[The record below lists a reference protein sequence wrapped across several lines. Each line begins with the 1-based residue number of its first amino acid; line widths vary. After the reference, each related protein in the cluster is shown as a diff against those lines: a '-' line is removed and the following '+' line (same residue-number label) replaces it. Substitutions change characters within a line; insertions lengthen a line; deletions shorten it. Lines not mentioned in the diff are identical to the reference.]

1 MFKDPVMETIV
12 TRTIRGMMVNEG
24 LSYSDLCEKLAKQGI
39 TQSESTLRS
48 KVNNGT
54 LAATLF
60 VHIMAC
66 AEDKSIDLTRMM
78 KKHAQLKKHDP

>member
-24 LSYSDLCEKLAKQGI
+24 LSYADLCEKLAKQGI
-39 TQSESTLRS
+39 KQSESTLRS

-66 AEDKSIDLTRMM
+66 SEDKSIDLARIM